1 MMLSKALH
9 INKLYDIYSEF
20 LTPRQREVF
29 EYYYHDDLSYQE
41 IADVLSVSKAA
52 IYDNISK
59 TSVILESHEEKLHL
73 LALIQDLEAL
83 EDTVVQAILKKHT
96 PGGHYE

>member
-9 INKLYDIYSEF
+9 INKLYDIYGEL
-20 LTPRQREVF
+20 LTSRQKEVF

-59 TSVILESHEEKLHL
+59 TSVILESYEEKLQL
-73 LALIQDLEAL
+73 LSLIKDLEAL
-83 EDTVVQAILKKHT
+83 QDKKVKAILKKHT
-96 PGGHYE
+96 PGGYYG